1 MDFFLR
7 KDIMEST
14 AIKRIFNRWGFL
26 ISLLIKAEKIC
37 GVKILRS
44 GNPSLKADSFKNF
57 KETDTGLKMTIQGTV
72 NKTFILL
79 LLLLVTFVYSWNQ
92 FVNSPDSV
100 LPLILVGAI
109 GGLVIGLITVF
120 VPKVSPFTAPVYA
133 LLQGLFL
140 GAVSAQYE
148 AQYGGIVFQAVLITI
163 GVLLSLLLIYKSGL
177 IKVTQNFRLGI
188 AAATGA
194 IFVVYLISFIG
205 GFFGFEI
212 PHLHEAT
219 PLGIGISVV
228 IVIVAALN
236 LVLDFDFIENAAE
249 RQVPKYF
256 EWYGAFGLL
265 VTLVWLYL
273 EILRLLSKIRSR

>member
-1 MDFFLR
+1 MID
-7 KDIMEST
+7 
-14 AIKRIFNRWGFL
+14 
-26 ISLLIKAEKIC
+26 
-37 GVKILRS
+37 LRS
-44 GNPSLKADSFKNF
+44 GNPSLKTEAFENF
-57 KETDTGLKMTIQGTV
+57 KGAGTERKMTIQGTV

-92 FVNSPDSV
+92 FVTSPNSV

-109 GGLVIGLITVF
+109 GGLIVGLITVF
-120 VPKVSPFTAPVYA
+120 VPKISPFTAPVYA

-140 GAVSAQYE
+140 GAISAQYE
-148 AQYGGIVFQAVLITI
+148 VQYGGIVFQAVLITI
-163 GVLLSLLLIYKSGL
+163 GVLLSLLLVYKSGL
-177 IKVTQNFRLGI
+177 IKVTQNFRMGV

-194 IFVVYLISFIG
+194 IFLVYVISFIG

-212 PHLHEAT
+212 PFLHESS
-219 PLGIGISVV
+219 PIGIGISVI

-236 LVLDFDFIENAAE
+236 LVLDFDFIENAAHK
-249 RQVPKYF
+249 QVPKYF

>member
-1 MDFFLR
+1 MLLR
-7 KDIMEST
+7 K
-14 AIKRIFNRWGFL
+14 
-26 ISLLIKAEKIC
+26 IC
-37 GVKILRS
+37 EVRELRS
-44 GNPSLKADSFKNF
+44 GNPSLKADSFDNF
-57 KETDTGLKMTIQGTV
+57 NDTNIGRKMTIQGTV

-92 FVNSPDSV
+92 FVNSPNSV

-109 GGLVIGLITVF
+109 GGLIVGLVTIF
-120 VPKVSPFTAPVYA
+120 IPKISPFTAPVYA
-133 LLQGLFL
+133 LLEGLFL

-163 GVLLSLLLIYKSGL
+163 GVLFSLLLVYKSGL

-188 AAATGA
+188 AAVTGA
-194 IFVVYLISFIG
+194 IFLVYLISFIG
-205 GFFGFEI
+205 GFFGFQI

-219 PLGIGISVV
+219 PLGIAISVV
-228 IVIVAALN
+228 IVIIAALN
-236 LVLDFDFIENAAE
+236 LVLDFDFIENAADKG
-249 RQVPKYF
+249 VPKYF

>member
-1 MDFFLR
+1 
-7 KDIMEST
+7 ME
-14 AIKRIFNRWGFL
+14 
-26 ISLLIKAEKIC
+26 
-37 GVKILRS
+37 LRS
-44 GNPSLKADSFKNF
+44 GNPSLKTDTFENF
-57 KETDTGLKMTIQGTV
+57 KGTATGQKMTIQGTV

-109 GGLVIGLITVF
+109 GGLIAGLITIF
-120 VPKVSPFTAPVYA
+120 VPKVSPFTAPIYA
-133 LLQGLFL
+133 LLEGLFL
-140 GAVSAQYE
+140 GAISAQYE
-148 AQYGGIVFQAVLITI
+148 VQYGGIVFQAVLITI
-163 GVLLSLLLIYKSGL
+163 GVLLSLLLVYKSGL
-177 IKVTQNFRLGI
+177 IKVTENFRLGV

-194 IFVVYLISFIG
+194 IFLVYVISFIG
-205 GFFGFEI
+205 SFFGFEI
-212 PHLHEAT
+212 PFLHESS
-219 PLGIGISVV
+219 PIGIGISVV

-236 LVLDFDFIENAAE
+236 LVLDFDFIESAANK
-249 RQVPKYF
+249 QVPKYF

>member
-1 MDFFLR
+1 M
-7 KDIMEST
+7 
-14 AIKRIFNRWGFL
+14 
-26 ISLLIKAEKIC
+26 
-37 GVKILRS
+37 RS
-44 GNPSLKADSFKNF
+44 GNPSLKTGAFENF
-57 KETDTGLKMTIQGTV
+57 KDVKTGEMMTIQGTV

-79 LLLLVTFVYSWNQ
+79 LLLLVTFVFSWNQ
-92 FVNSPDSV
+92 FVSSPNSV
-100 LPLILVGAI
+100 LPLILAGAV
-109 GGLVIGLITVF
+109 GGLIVGLITIF

-163 GVLLSLLLIYKSGL
+163 GVLLSLLLVYKLGL
-177 IKVTQNFRLGI
+177 IKVTQNFRLGV

-194 IFVVYLISFIG
+194 IFLVYVISFVG

-212 PHLHEAT
+212 PHLHEST

-228 IVIVAALN
+228 IVIIAALN
-236 LVLDFDFIENAAE
+236 LVLDFDFIENAAA

-273 EILRLLSKIRSR
+273 EMLRLLSKIRSR